1 MVIFFVYWLPWVQ
14 VRLLPEGQ
22 QEQFELQ
29 VVALLPAGSALVEYF
44 VEEQLEQME
53 YFVVLVG

>member
-22 QEQFELQ
+22 QEQFELH
-29 VVALLPAGSALVEYF
+29 VALTGLLLQGAGVRIDEGQKYLLHVSL
-44 VEEQLEQME
+44 
-53 YFVVLVG
+53 